1 MKFDSMEYTIGS
13 HLASALV
20 NADYSGLDDNEARDL
35 DAWLEENEFRGN
47 HWDIGET
54 HEFARCEIS
63 GLMGECITATQYY
76 PQR

>member
-1 MKFDSMEYTIGS
+1 MKFDNMEYTIGS

-20 NADYSGLDDNEARDL
+20 NGDYSGLDDSEARDL
-35 DAWLEENEFRGN
+35 DAWLEEHEFIGSY
-47 HWDIGET
+47 WDIGET
-54 HEFARCEIS
+54 HEFNRCEIS

>member
-13 HLASALV
+13 HFACPLV
-20 NADYSGLDDNEARDL
+20 YADYSGLTDEEEKAL
-35 DAWLEENEFRGN
+35 EAWLEQNEFRGG

-54 HEFARCEIS
+54 QEFARCEIS
-63 GLMGECITATQYY
+63 GLMGECITATQFY